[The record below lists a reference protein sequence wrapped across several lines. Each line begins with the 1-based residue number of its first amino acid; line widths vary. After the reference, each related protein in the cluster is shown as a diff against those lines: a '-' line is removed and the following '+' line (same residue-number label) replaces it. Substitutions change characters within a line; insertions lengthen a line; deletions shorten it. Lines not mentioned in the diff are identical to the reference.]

1 MAKTSQIEAMRAR
14 GLVTVTEAAE
24 LAHVARST
32 IYRWIEADPPKIEFE
47 ETGLGTFVKRASLVK
62 HLGPEACKALGI
74 K

>member
-1 MAKTSQIEAMRAR
+1 MAKEAQIEAMRAR
-14 GLVTVTEAAE
+14 GLVTVSAAAD

-32 IYRWIEADPPKIEFE
+32 IYRWLEAGKLKSQ
-47 ETGLGTFVKRASLVK
+47 ETGLGIFVKRASLLE